1 MFIIIILPS
10 SVPSRGEN
18 GCRRSLTSCLKASCQ
33 RAPDSLV
40 SNPGNQFWLKPAGAS
55 LGHSKASFLE
65 CSWKW
70 NMLCGPSGSA
80 SFAQHH
86 EFESH
91 PNCCVDQ
98 EFILFNL
105 KSMNI

>member
-1 MFIIIILPS
+1 MFIIIILS
-10 SVPSRGEN
+10 GSVPSRGEN
-18 GCRRSLTSCLKASCQ
+18 GCRRSLTCLKASCQ

-40 SNPGNQFWLKPAGAS
+40 SNPGNEFSWLKPAGAS
-55 LGHSKASFLE
+55 FGHSEASFLE
-65 CSWKW
+65 CSWKR
-70 NMLCGPSGSA
+70 NHRLCGPSGSA

-98 EFILFNL
+98 EFILIF
-105 KSMNI
+105 